1 MVIDLPKF
9 VLVLFRI
16 VAVLWLVP
24 VFPSRS
30 ISIPFKVGFSMLVA
44 FLLVNIV
51 PATQPF
57 GTDPYVLALLIAKE
71 VMIGFVI
78 GFVIRLM
85 VAAVQAAGEI
95 ISLQSGFAFAR
106 VVDPGGF
113 GQQTTVLDQFYY
125 LLAMMIF
132 FAMDAHHMLIAA
144 VVRSFQELPLGAA
157 SFSEGTLGYLV
168 ASTGKVFAL
177 GLRIGAPVIVALLL
191 VEVSLGLL
199 SRLIP
204 QMNIFVEGLPLKVFI
219 TLTLIALSLGFV
231 APAIADLFR
240 TMNSEMGRLM
250 RLLG

>member
-1 MVIDLPKF
+1 MVIELPKF
-9 VLVLFRI
+9 VLVFFRI
-16 VAVLWLVP
+16 VAVLWLIP

-30 ISIPFKVGFSMLVA
+30 ISLPFKVGFAMVVA
-44 FLLVNIV
+44 VLLVNVV
-51 PATQPF
+51 PVTQPL
-57 GTDPYVLALLIAKE
+57 GSDPYLLALLIAKE
-71 VMIGFVI
+71 VMVGLVI

-85 VAAVQAAGEI
+85 VVAVQAAGEI

-106 VVDPGGF
+106 VVDPGF
-113 GQQTTVLDQFYY
+113 GQQTTVLDQFHY

-144 VVRSFQELPLGAA
+144 LVRTFQELPLGAA

-191 VEVSLGLL
+191 IEVSLGLL

-219 TLTLIALSLGFV
+219 TLTLIALSLSFI

-240 TMNSEMGRLM
+240 TVNGEMGRLI

>member
-1 MVIDLPKF
+1 
-9 VLVLFRI
+9 

-30 ISIPFKVGFSMLVA
+30 ISLPFKVGFAMVVA
-44 FLLVNIV
+44 FLLVNVV
-51 PATQPF
+51 PVTQPL
-57 GTDPYVLALLIAKE
+57 GTDPYLLALLIGKE
-71 VMIGFVI
+71 AMIGFVI
-78 GFVIRLM
+78 GFVVRLM
-85 VAAVQAAGEI
+85 VVAVQAAGEI

-106 VVDPGGF
+106 VVDPGF
-113 GQQTTVLDQFYY
+113 GQQTTVLDQFHY

-144 VVRSFQELPLGAA
+144 LVRTFQELPLGAA

-191 VEVSLGLL
+191 IEVSLGLL

-219 TLTLIALSLGFV
+219 TLTLIALSLSFI

-240 TMNSEMGRLM
+240 TMNGEMGRLI

>member
-1 MVIDLPKF
+1 MVIELPKF
-9 VLVLFRI
+9 VLVFFRI
-16 VAVLWLVP
+16 VAVLWLIP

-30 ISIPFKVGFSMLVA
+30 ISLPFKVGFAMVVA
-44 FLLVNIV
+44 VLLVNVV
-51 PATQPF
+51 PVTQPL
-57 GTDPYVLALLIAKE
+57 GSDPYLLALLIAKE
-71 VMIGFVI
+71 VMVGLVI

-85 VAAVQAAGEI
+85 VVAVQAAGEI

-106 VVDPGGF
+106 VVDPGF
-113 GQQTTVLDQFYY
+113 GQQTTVLDQFHY

-144 VVRSFQELPLGAA
+144 LVRTFQELPLGAA

-191 VEVSLGLL
+191 IEVSLGLL

-219 TLTLIALSLGFV
+219 TLTLIALSLSFI

-240 TMNSEMGRLM
+240 TMNGEMGRLI

>member
-1 MVIDLPKF
+1 MVIELPKF
-9 VLVLFRI
+9 VLVFFRI

-30 ISIPFKVGFSMLVA
+30 ISIPFKVGFSMVVA

-51 PATQPF
+51 PATKPF

-106 VVDPGGF
+106 VVDPGF

-144 VVRSFQELPLGAA
+144 LVRSFQELPLGTA

-177 GLRIGAPVIVALLL
+177 GLRIGAPVIVVLLL

>member
-1 MVIDLPKF
+1 MVIELPKF
-9 VLVLFRI
+9 VLVFFRI

-30 ISIPFKVGFSMLVA
+30 ISLPFKVGFAMVVA
-44 FLLVNIV
+44 FLLVNVV
-51 PATQPF
+51 PVTQPL
-57 GTDPYVLALLIAKE
+57 GSDPYLLALLIAKE
-71 VMIGFVI
+71 VMVGLVI

-85 VAAVQAAGEI
+85 VVAVQAAGEI

-106 VVDPGGF
+106 VVDPGF
-113 GQQTTVLDQFYY
+113 GQQTTVLDQFHY

-144 VVRSFQELPLGAA
+144 LVRTFQELPLGAA

-191 VEVSLGLL
+191 IEVSLGLL

-219 TLTLIALSLGFV
+219 TLTLIALSLSFV

-240 TMNSEMGRLM
+240 TMNGEMGRLI